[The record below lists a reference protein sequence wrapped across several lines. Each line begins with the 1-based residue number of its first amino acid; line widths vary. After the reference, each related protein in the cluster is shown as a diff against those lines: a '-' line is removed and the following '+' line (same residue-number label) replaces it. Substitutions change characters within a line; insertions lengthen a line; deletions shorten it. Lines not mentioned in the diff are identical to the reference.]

1 MFLRKFWD
9 SIKNKR
15 IEKKYVKQRTPF
27 CLSDNTWVVAT
38 DWGVEIGDVQ
48 YIVTEFINSS
58 LKDSHKK
65 SVGLVYHY
73 KNEQSDKFSDHEH
86 RFEDVLIALLDS
98 PRDFSIKDFY
108 SDYSKQEIE
117 LLESLQQ
124 KLID

>member
-1 MFLRKFWD
+1 MRNVWN
-9 SIKNKR
+9 SIKNQR
-15 IEKKYVKQRTPF
+15 IEKKYIRQRTPL

-48 YIVTEFINSS
+48 YIVTEFVNSAV
-58 LKDSHKK
+58 SHDNA
-65 SVGLVYHY
+65 VGLIYHY
-73 KNEQSDKFSDHEH
+73 RNEQSDEFPNHEH
-86 RFEDVLIALLDS
+86 RFEDVIIALLDS

-124 KLID
+124 KLMD